1 MKQLHCGNS
10 NTASEQSF
18 SLGETMFEY
27 AVHRHVSG
35 MLHSCYRQ
43 FTAQDR
49 TWPGQTWAMG
59 VWLYTAHGIN
69 KSYILHKQATLAKQQ
84 NGTNKPHYLH
94 SIHSHNN
101 HHLQSKH
108 YISYIHIHA
117 FPKGHLQLIA
127 YIQGAFQSYIVSIPT
142 CIVSPVFIILL
153 KHRV

>member
-10 NTASEQSF
+10 NAGYGQSF

-69 KSYILHKQATLAKQQ
+69 KSYILHKQATLATQP
-84 NGTNKPHYLH
+84 NGRNKSYTLHNQATLAAIKTLYL
-94 SIHSHNN
+94 IHSYTCIFKRGFIAYNLHTR
-101 HHLQSKH
+101 
-108 YISYIHIHA
+108 YISKATLYL
-117 FPKGHLQLIA
+117 F
-127 YIQGAFQSYIVSIPT
+127 
-142 CIVSPVFIILL
+142 LL
-153 KHRV
+153 ALSLLFLLFC